1 MKKFDKY
8 LKILWFINGAIIF
21 ILLCVAGYLSLNDLL
36 RSDYNY
42 PNNDL
47 IVGDKLEDATK
58 KGLKL
63 QGLSYS
69 EPKPITDSGLSFMT
83 VSVDTY
89 QRPQVLSSLLDTP
102 VEYGMELN
110 LRYGDY
116 SYNDLNVI
124 FIDKDYTVLRT
135 LLDKKANINSLVIQR
150 PDSSVSQQA
159 NDQKRHIAYEIAF
172 EDTNEDGFLNNGD
185 LNDLYLSKLTGE
197 NLTQITKGIDV
208 MDFRFIQGMQQLFI
222 TYYERNDKEQEHKRK
237 KFAIYDINTRQL
249 RPLTG
254 LSNTIDELENKLRQ

>member
-21 ILLCVAGYLSLNDLL
+21 ILLCVGGYLSLESLL
-36 RSDYNY
+36 PNNYDY

-47 IVGDKLEDATK
+47 IVGDKLEDAK
-58 KGLKL
+58 EKGMKL

-69 EPKPITDSGLSFMT
+69 EPKPITHSELSFMT
-83 VSVDTY
+83 VAVDTY
-89 QRPQVLSSLLDTP
+89 TNPQLLSRLLDTP

-110 LRYGDY
+110 LRYGGY

-124 FIDKDYTVLRT
+124 FMDKDFSVLRT

-172 EDTNEDGFLNNGD
+172 EDTNKDGFLNSGD
-185 LNDLYLSKLTGE
+185 LNDLYISKLNGE

-208 MDFRFIQGMQQLFI
+208 MDFRFIQGVQQLFI

-237 KFAIYDINTRQL
+237 KFATYDINISQL
-249 RPLTG
+249 NLLTG
-254 LSNTIDELENKLRQ
+254 LSNTIDQLEDKLRQ